1 MIEHLSEIE
10 YIRQVEANYK
20 KEKGTPVCDISHW
33 NPGEEY
39 IRDFIN
45 ILSLPRIEF
54 DPKYIYSYELPQKL
68 VDKVEKKIGTSN
80 YPSSSVVFFQN
91 GTIAECNVIN
101 FLSAINKKKICIIDP
116 AYFNVE
122 YIMQRMGFDVDHVS
136 LEFTNNKFVIPEQ
149 IIQTKKYNAVWITS
163 PVYSSGYYFDDKEL
177 NKIRELLDS
186 GITVITD
193 ECVTM
198 LGKEVFKIV
207 KPHQNLISIFC
218 PHKSIIMNSAK
229 FAVVLFDSCYE
240 DIFNTWIDILSGG
253 LLPSN
258 ILAIN
263 HFVSPNYEKC
273 LNFMQTYTNSNLSD
287 LKQIFCDRNKYCY
300 IDQSIGQYCTI
311 SYREI
316 SYEESSKR
324 SFIRRLINET
334 GISLIPGYL
343 NGYNAKFDF
352 CFRINLALNKNDLKT
367 KILLLDNY
375 LRNQ

>member
-10 YIRQVEANYK
+10 YIRRIEANYK
-20 KEKGTPVCDISHW
+20 KKKRTPVCDISHW

-39 IRDFIN
+39 ITGFIS

-68 VDKVEKKIGTSN
+68 IDKVENKIGISN
-80 YPSSSVVFFQN
+80 YSSSSVVFFQN
-91 GTIAECNVIN
+91 GTIAEYNVIN
-101 FLSAINKKKICIIDP
+101 FLSSINKKKICIIDP

-122 YIMQRMGFDVDHVS
+122 YIMQRMGFDVDHIS
-136 LEFTNNKFVIPEQ
+136 LEFINNKYVIPKQ
-149 IIQTKKYNAVWITS
+149 TILTKKYNAVWFTS
-163 PVYSSGYYFDDKEL
+163 PVYSSGYYFDDEEL
-177 NKIRELLDS
+177 IKIRELLDS

-193 ECVTM
+193 ECVTIP
-198 LGKEVFKIV
+198 GKEVFKKV
-207 KPHQNLISIFC
+207 KPHKNLISIFC
-218 PHKSIIMNSAK
+218 PHKTIIMNSAK
-229 FAVVLFDSCYE
+229 FAIVFFDSCYE

-263 HFVSPNYEKC
+263 HFVGPNYDKC

-287 LKQIFCDRNKYCY
+287 LKQIFCDKNKYRY
-300 IDQSIGQYCTI
+300 IEQSIGQYCTI

-316 SYEESSKR
+316 SYEDSSKR

-334 GISLIPGYL
+334 GVSVIPGYL
-343 NGYNAKFDF
+343 NGYNAKFGF
-352 CFRINLALNKNDLKT
+352 CFRINLSLNKTDLNT
-367 KILLLDNY
+367 KVLLLHNY
-375 LRNQ
+375 LKNQ

>member
-10 YIRQVEANYK
+10 YIRQIEANYK
-20 KEKGTPVCDISHW
+20 KKKRTPVCDISHW

-39 IRDFIN
+39 VRGFIS

-80 YPSSSVVFFQN
+80 YSSISAVFFQN
-91 GTIAECNVIN
+91 GTIAECNVIS
-101 FLSAINKKKICIIDP
+101 FLSSRNKKKICIIDP

-122 YIMQRMGFDVDHVS
+122 YIMQRMGFDVDHIS
-136 LEFTNNKFVIPEQ
+136 LEFINDKYVIPEQ
-149 IIQTKKYNAVWITS
+149 IIKAKKYDAIWLTS
-163 PVYSSGYYFDDKEL
+163 PVYSSGYYFDDEEL
-177 NKIRELLDS
+177 LKIKELLDS
-186 GITVITD
+186 EITVITD
-193 ECVTM
+193 ESVTI
-198 LGKEVFKIV
+198 LGKEVFKKV
-207 KPHQNLISIFC
+207 KPHKNLISIFC

-229 FAVVLFDSCYE
+229 FAVVFFDSCYE

-273 LNFMQTYTNSNLSD
+273 LKYMQTYTNSNLFD
-287 LKQIFCDRNKYCY
+287 LKHIFFDRNQYHY
-300 IDQSIGQYCTI
+300 IDQAIGQYCTI

-316 SYEESSKR
+316 SCEEGSKR
-324 SFIRRLINET
+324 SFIRRLIDET

-343 NGYNAKFDF
+343 NGYNAKFGF
-352 CFRINLALNKNDLKT
+352 CFRINLSLNKTDLNT
-367 KILLLDNY
+367 KMLLLDNY